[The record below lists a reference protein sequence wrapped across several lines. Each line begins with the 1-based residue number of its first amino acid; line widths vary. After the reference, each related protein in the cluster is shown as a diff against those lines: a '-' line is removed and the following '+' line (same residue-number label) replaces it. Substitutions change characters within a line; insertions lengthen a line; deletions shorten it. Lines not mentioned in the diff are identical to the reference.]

1 MVKCIDSAKLHVRL
15 KKIVGQV
22 QAIDRMI
29 DSDVACED
37 VLTQISAAKGA
48 LNKVAQIVLEGHV
61 NHCIK
66 ESFARGDADDAVAS
80 FMGAV
85 ERFANMQ

>member
-1 MVKCIDSAKLHVRL
+1 MVKCIDSAKL
-15 KKIVGQV
+15 QV

-80 FMGAV
+80 FIGAV